1 MDRIKQDDIVE
12 IVGGN
17 PLDTRVDI
25 RMSPPD
31 FKKICLSLG
40 YTFKSG
46 ANGAYGYQPNITMA
60 SYRLKDGFAS
70 FWSR

>member
-1 MDRIKQDDIVE
+1 MERIEEGDIVG
-12 IVGGN
+12 VVSVTQA
-17 PLDTRVDI
+17 TRVDI
-25 RMSPPD
+25 RMTPPE

-46 ANGAYGYQPNITMA
+46 TDRAHWYTPIITMA
-60 SYRLKDGFAS
+60 RYRIKDGFAS